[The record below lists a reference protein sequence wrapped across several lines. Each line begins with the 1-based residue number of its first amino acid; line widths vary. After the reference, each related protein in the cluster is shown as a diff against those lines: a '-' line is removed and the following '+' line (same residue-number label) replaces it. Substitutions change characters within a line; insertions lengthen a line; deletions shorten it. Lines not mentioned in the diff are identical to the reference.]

1 MTAEHNPY
9 EAGLDH
15 LISHSK
21 QGFIGQSALL
31 KHFSTTKR
39 VRTLVVDDPSSVIL
53 GKEPVFYQGRPV
65 SYVTSAAFGY
75 TVGKP
80 IAYSYLPAG
89 IPEGDVVEV
98 EYFGR
103 KISAT
108 VGPTPLLS
116 GAPVKKRT
124 RVVPEIRA
132 RL

>member
-1 MTAEHNPY
+1 M
-9 EAGLDH
+9 
-15 LISHSK
+15 
-21 QGFIGQSALL
+21 
-31 KHFSTTKR
+31 
-39 VRTLVVDDPSSVIL
+39 

-65 SYVTSAAFGY
+65 SYITSAAFGY
-75 TVGKP
+75 TIGKP

-108 VGPTPLLS
+108 IGPTPVLS
-116 GAPVKKRT
+116 MAKKQVSRRT
-124 RVVPEIRA
+124 QAVAPEIRA